1 MMPQFSMDT
10 LPTAERQKK
19 SSSGLCKPCKRRQTT
34 NHVFSACPVA
44 LDQNRYTC
52 RHDSV
57 ISYIVNI
64 VFPKFTFF
72 SDILGH
78 ILPGGGSIPPDLC
91 VTDQK
96 PDIIILNK

>member
-1 MMPQFSMDT
+1 MMPQFPMDT

-19 SSSGLCKPCKRRQTT
+19 SSSGLFKRRQTT
-34 NHVFSACPVA
+34 NHVLSACPVA

-52 RHDSV
+52 RHDAV

-78 ILPGGGSIPPDLC
+78 NLPGVGSIPPDLC